1 MPKSRQTIQK
11 THLESALNYIQ
22 GFFTAEEFHKSALKK
37 SPHLGLA
44 TIYRFLND
52 AVSNRR
58 LHSYICDKKTV
69 YSTNSSSHCHYICQ
83 TCGKKEHINITDI
96 GSIKKNIKGTICHF
110 QIDVAGVCEECI
122 KKKPPLTLDN
132 PRKPI

>member
-11 THLESALNYIQ
+11 LYLESLLNSVQ
-22 GFFTAEEFHKSALKK
+22 GFFTAEEFYNSALKK

-52 AVSNRR
+52 KISNRQ

-69 YSTNSSSHCHYICQ
+69 YSTGSNNHCHYICQ
-83 TCGKKEHINITDI
+83 TCGKKEHIKITDI

-110 QIDVAGVCEECI
+110 QIDVVGVCDGCL
-122 KKKPPLTLDN
+122 KKKS
-132 PRKPI
+132 RSH